1 MKLSKRLFCILLAL
15 LMLTS
20 TGILTAA
27 AESAAPA
34 CPTIYVHGFMGS
46 DILEDRNDPNSKVIW
61 PPDMNDMTE
70 DIKAQIPSLVGA
82 LLTDNWETFG
92 TIAIDLVK
100 PYFEPTYLAD
110 DGTCPNT
117 SGVYFRYPSPNAIP
131 KNGTVLFRY
140 DWRLDPLVTAEELND
155 FIEYVCS
162 STGAEKV
169 NIICHSLGG
178 IVFLTYLSKHGDS
191 RIKGACLNT
200 TAIYGESYT
209 GDLMRGDIVF
219 DGDSIDY
226 YMRYVLQGTEYDTL
240 LTELISALNEA
251 HILDLLAK
259 KANGLT
265 ASQKERVVREVLLPM
280 FGNWLTIWAMIP
292 DKDTEAAQEM
302 VFETLCADQDR
313 SVLRGKI
320 DEYNNDV
327 RKNKVQTLQTLNDD
341 ANVYVISR
349 YGYSSIPVTSSFRTL
364 SDGTVDT
371 KYTSFGATTSDYD
384 KTLTKDQI
392 KNVPAEYISPDQR
405 VDAST
410 CLFPEQ
416 TWFVRNMK
424 HSLQAKSL
432 EVMMNQLLA
441 QDEQATVNT
450 FSQYPRFLVYDAA
463 TDTLSPDVKQAESA
477 SSVTSNVSSFFD
489 KLKRIFEQL
498 KLLFS
503 KLPDLLSKI
512 KK

>member
-1 MKLSKRLFCILLAL
+1 MKHTKRILCLLLAL
-15 LMLTS
+15 VMLLS
-20 TGILTAA
+20 TGILSAV
-27 AESAAPA
+27 AEGAQTA

-46 DILEDRNDPNSKVIW
+46 DLLEDKNDPNSKVIW
-61 PPDMNDMTE
+61 PPDMTAMTE
-70 DIKAQIPSLVGA
+70 DIKAQIPTLVGA
-82 LLTDNWETFG
+82 LLVDNWEAFG
-92 TIAIDLVK
+92 TTAIELVK

-140 DWRLDPLVTAEELND
+140 DWRLDPLVTSEELND
-155 FIEYVCS
+155 FIEYVCN

-169 NIICHSLGG
+169 NITCHSLGG
-178 IVFLTYLSKHGDS
+178 IVVLSYLSKHGYD
-191 RIKGACLNT
+191 RIKGVCFNT

-219 DGDSIDY
+219 DADSIDY
-226 YMRYVLQGTEYDTL
+226 YMRYVLEGTEYDTL
-240 LTELISALNEA
+240 LTELISAMNQAGL
-251 HILDLLAK
+251 LKLLAK

-265 ASQKERVVREVLLPM
+265 KSQKERVCREVLLPM

-292 DKDTEAAQEM
+292 DKDTEEAQKM
-302 VFETLCADQDR
+302 VFETLCPDVDR
-313 SVLRGKI
+313 TVLREKI
-320 DEYNNDV
+320 DAYNNDV
-327 RKNKVQTLQTLNDD
+327 RKDKVQTLQDLNDV

-384 KTLTKDQI
+384 KTLTKAQLDG
-392 KNVPAEYISPDQR
+392 VPAEYVSPDKR

-424 HSLQAKSL
+424 HSLQAVSL
-432 EVMMNQLLA
+432 DKMMNLLLA

-450 FSQYPRFLVYDAA
+450 YEQYPRFLSYDAA
-463 TDTLSPDVKQAESA
+463 TDTLSPDVAKSESA
-477 SSVTSNVSSFFD
+477 TGKAVSFLEKFRQI
-489 KLKRIFEQL
+489 LEQL
-498 KLLFS
+498 K
-503 KLPDLLSKI
+503 KLLSKI
-512 KK
+512 PALFSLIKK

>member
-1 MKLSKRLFCILLAL
+1 MKHTKRMICIVLSLVMLL
-15 LMLTS
+15 S
-20 TGILTAA
+20 TGILSAA
-27 AESAAPA
+27 AEGAAAA
-34 CPTIYVHGFMGS
+34 CPTIYVYGFMGA
-46 DILEDRNDPNSKVIW
+46 DLLENKDDPNSKVIW
-61 PPDMNDMTE
+61 PPDMNAMTE
-70 DIKAQIPSLVGA
+70 DIKAQIPTLVGA

-92 TIAIDLVK
+92 TVVIDLVK

-110 DGTCPNT
+110 DGTCPNN
-117 SGVYFRYPSPNAIP
+117 SGVYFTYPSPNAIP
-131 KNGTVLFRY
+131 KNGRVNFAY

-178 IVFLTYLSKHGDS
+178 VVTLTYLSKHGYD
-191 RIKGACLNT
+191 RIKGICFNT
-200 TAIYGESYT
+200 TAIFGESYT

-219 DGDSIDY
+219 DADSIDY
-226 YMRYVLQGTEYDTL
+226 YMRYVLEGTEYDTL
-240 LTELISALNEA
+240 LTELIGAMNQAGL
-251 HILDLLAK
+251 LKLLAK
-259 KANGLT
+259 KANSLT
-265 ASQKERVVREVLLPM
+265 KSQKERVCREVLLPM

-313 SVLRGKI
+313 TVLREKI
-320 DEYNNDV
+320 DAYNNDV
-327 RKNKVQTLQTLNDD
+327 RKDKVDTLQSLNDV

-392 KNVPAEYISPDQR
+392 MNVPAEYISPDQR

-416 TWFVRNMK
+416 TCFIRNFK
-424 HSLQAKSL
+424 HSDQAEASWTF
-432 EVMMNQLLA
+432 MNLLLA

-450 FSQYPRFLVYDAA
+450 FEQYPRFLVYDAEA
-463 TDTLSPDVKQAESA
+463 GTISPDTGKTESVAEKA
-477 SSVTSNVSSFFD
+477 TSLFD
-489 KLKRIFEQL
+489 QL
-498 KLLFS
+498 KKLFALL
-503 KLPDLLSKI
+503 KQLLAKI
-512 KK
+512 PFFANLFK